1 MSYLK
6 RLQEFYLLT
15 YKARYAIN
23 AYNVRTEWENEE
35 PTTVTVHETTLNYG
49 GPEEGGWFYQAG
61 YPIKTHCIF
70 SKKQAIKTFIQY
82 IDEYELVDQP
92 SLGVSTTYYNY
103 EVSYANGYATVY
115 PETKPHYC

>member
-1 MSYLK
+1 MSYFK
-6 RLQEFYLLT
+6 RLQEFYPLT

-23 AYNVRTEWENEE
+23 AYNVHKEWEDEE

-49 GPEEGGWFYQAG
+49 GPEEGGWFYQVG
-61 YPIKTHCIF
+61 YPVKTHCIF

-82 IDEYELVDQP
+82 IDEYELVGQP
-92 SLGVSTTYYNY
+92 SLGASTTYYNY